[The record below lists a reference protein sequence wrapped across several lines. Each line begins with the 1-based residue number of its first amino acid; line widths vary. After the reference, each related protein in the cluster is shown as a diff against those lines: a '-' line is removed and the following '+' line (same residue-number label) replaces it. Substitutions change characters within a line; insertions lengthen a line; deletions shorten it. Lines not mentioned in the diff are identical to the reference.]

1 MMKLPTTTIIKVAL
15 MAMVWSAAA
24 AAAAAAAEDGAVKV
38 RYSSFL
44 LLRCTLV
51 LDRYARYSNS
61 TRLVSSRLVSSRSTQ
76 YLLYMFH
83 FILLSLTSCFVRHR
97 MDCVVLVLI
106 RHSEM
111 AVSPK
116 GMSIEFFP

>member
-1 MMKLPTTTIIKVAL
+1 MKLPTTTIIKVAL
-15 MAMVWSAAA
+15 MAMVWSA

-61 TRLVSSRLVSSRSTQ
+61 TRLVSSRSTQ